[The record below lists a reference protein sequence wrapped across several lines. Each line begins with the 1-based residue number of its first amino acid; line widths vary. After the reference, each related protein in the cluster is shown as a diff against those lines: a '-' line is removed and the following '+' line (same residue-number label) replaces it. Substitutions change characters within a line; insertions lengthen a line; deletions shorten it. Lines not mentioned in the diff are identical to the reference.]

1 MDGTPFSKAEA
12 LAAAASHILTLRSRR
27 EETPSE
33 GVKTVEFASGPLGVE
48 FEPELLDGDGN
59 EVGCVVVRVHDA
71 SRYQLRPGDVLTAI
85 DSVSTKD
92 WPFSRIVEA
101 LKTRPDPCKATF
113 ETTSVKEPSKS
124 LFMKTPA
131 DVNREI
137 LDAKGAADLALFS
150 TCAKIEDLQTAMPVP
165 STGAARA
172 RMAAMP
178 QYDETAPEEQRFNE
192 GAFATPLLAAELR
205 AAT

>member
-1 MDGTPFSKAEA
+1 
-12 LAAAASHILTLRSRR
+12 
-27 EETPSE
+27 
-33 GVKTVEFASGPLGVE
+33 
-48 FEPELLDGDGN
+48 
-59 EVGCVVVRVHDA
+59 
-71 SRYQLRPGDVLTAI
+71 
-85 DSVSTKD
+85 
-92 WPFSRIVEA
+92 
-101 LKTRPDPCKATF
+101 
-113 ETTSVKEPSKS
+113 
-124 LFMKTPA
+124 MKTPA

-178 QYDETAPEEQRFNE
+178 QYDERRPPSPTIRNE

-205 AAT
+205 ALHDELAVAASDNVSLADALEKQRRSEREAQSKLTNALSPDKRPSSDEDLAVFAQKRRGGV